1 MRLHL
6 LASLLAAFLSL
17 ATIGSPNLFANEPI
31 TLPDLEEELVNP
43 LDPGDKNAVVLFFI
57 SPYCPTS
64 NTFAPAMKDVADA
77 FGEDFAFFSI
87 HSDTSVSDQDR
98 AVHAKMMEIDHP
110 VLEDGEQVL
119 AKKLGATITPEAFVI
134 DGEGTILYQGR
145 INDLYLGP
153 TQKQQE
159 ATRHD
164 LKEALEAIR
173 AGEEVAVAKTEAIGC
188 DLILAE

>member
-1 MRLHL
+1 MRTLTL
-6 LASLLAAFLSL
+6 LFSLTA
-17 ATIGSPNLFANEPI
+17 LFAILGTPQLSAEEPI
-31 TLPDLEEELVNP
+31 RLPDLEEQEVDV
-43 LDPGDKNAVVLFFI
+43 LDPGEKKAVVLFFV

-64 NTFAPAMKDVADA
+64 NTFGPAMKKIAES
-77 FGEDFAFFSI
+77 FGKDFAFFSI

-98 AVHAKMMEIDHP
+98 ATHAEMMEITHP
-110 VLEDGEQVL
+110 VLEDSDQAL
-119 AKKLGATITPEAFVI
+119 AKKLGATITPEVFVI
-134 DGEGTILYQGR
+134 DAEGAVLYQGR